1 MGLFDFFK
9 KKDGAYFLTRGQK
22 ALEHG
27 HFAEARDDAHDG
39 LDKKDSPSDVKTALE
54 KLLADARRGIY
65 DLNRSESE
73 HSAKVNDFDRAVEC
87 LETARE
93 HTHVESE
100 QAEITARITELR
112 DAKARMAKKV
122 EIRSIQEFD
131 GLRDEEEQRTMDEFE
146 IYLSGLVDD
155 VAEKYRTRGY
165 SFAQAYVAMNQG
177 DAKKALELFAN
188 LKPRNEQDQ
197 GFLAFEQSRALI
209 MAGRFDRALVLLDV
223 AAAVRGAEPIFTTN
237 HPSIPY
243 LRFEALVGLRRVDDA
258 LEALRQGLKVSPKQL
273 EMRNTLASVLIELGK
288 TEEAL
293 TVVEESEQYSRTDA
307 DIYVLRA
314 KLYSLE
320 DNKEKAAEVL
330 ENGLRNC
337 PRLSDGR
344 PHPSLARA
352 LAEAYLNLQSHAKR
366 VETLLKELIEAQ
378 EGEGE
383 WLDHY
388 LYAWYLKWSGDEN
401 EARTHW
407 RKALSQVPDAR
418 DPRRKQVTELFP
430 NG

>member
-9 KKDGAYFLTRGQK
+9 KKDGAYFLQRGRK

-39 LDKKDSPSDVKTALE
+39 LAKNDLSGEVKAGLE
-54 KLLADARRGIY
+54 QLLVDARRGIY
-65 DLNRSESE
+65 DLNCTEAE

-93 HTHVESE
+93 HTSVESE
-100 QAEITARITELR
+100 QARITDRIAELR

-122 EIRSIQEFD
+122 EIRSIQEFE
-131 GLRDEEEQRTMDEFE
+131 GLRDEEEQRVMDEFE

-155 VAEKYRTRGY
+155 VAEKYRARGY

-177 DAKKALELFAN
+177 DAKKALDLFAN

-197 GFLAFEQSRALI
+197 GFLAFEQARALI
-209 MAGRFDRALVLLDV
+209 MAGRFDRAVVLLDV
-223 AAAVRGAEPIFTTN
+223 AAAVRGSEPIFTSN

-293 TVVEESEQYSRTDA
+293 QVVEESEEYSRTDA
-307 DIYVLRA
+307 DVYVLRA
-314 KLYSLE
+314 KLYALE
-320 DNKEKAAEVL
+320 GNHPKSAEVL

-352 LAEAYLNLQSHAKR
+352 LAEAYLNLQTHANR
-366 VETLLKELIEAQ
+366 VETLLKELLEAQ
-378 EGEGE
+378 EGQGE

-388 LYAWYLKWSGDEN
+388 LYAWYFKWKGNEA

-407 RKALSQVPDAR
+407 KKALDQLPDAR
-418 DPRRKQVTELFP
+418 DPRRKQVNELFP
-430 NG
+430 TA